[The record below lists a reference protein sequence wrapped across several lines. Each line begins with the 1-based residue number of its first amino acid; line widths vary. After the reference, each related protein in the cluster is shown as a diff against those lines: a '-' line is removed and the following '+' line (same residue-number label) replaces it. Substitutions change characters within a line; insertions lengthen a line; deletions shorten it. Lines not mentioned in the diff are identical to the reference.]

1 MRGKKLGYQ
10 IGAEKI
16 FPVEL
21 EMVSQE
27 VDLVGEEDAR
37 DRAAVAAVFARPEIL
52 FEILVDKPL
61 PGSCSKSKPAA
72 RETSVDG
79 L

>member
-1 MRGKKLGYQ
+1 MRGKKLGYE
-10 IGAEKI
+10 IGAEEI

-52 FEILVDKPL
+52 FEILIDTL
-61 PGSCSKSKPAA
+61 LRGSCSRPAA
-72 RETSVDG
+72 REPTVDG

>member
-1 MRGKKLGYQ
+1 MWGKKLGYQ

-16 FPVEL
+16 FPAEL
-21 EMVSQE
+21 EMVSQD
-27 VDLVGEEDAR
+27 VDLVGEEDSR

-52 FEILVDKPL
+52 FEILIDEPS
-61 PGSCSKSKPAA
+61 PEAA
-72 RETSVDG
+72 PNPNRETSIDG